1 MRCALGLRLLGIV
14 GVSVFIASAFT
25 PIPNLLASR
34 NGQPRR
40 VEHADA
46 IVVLGAGIHPDGV
59 LTNGSL
65 RRAVYGIT
73 LDRRGLAKFL
83 VLLGPSRS
91 GGPTEAKVRAELA
104 RELGIPPEA
113 ILTEENARTTGE
125 EATAVGAMLRPRGV
139 QRIILVTD
147 SQHTARVR
155 GLFQRAGFEV
165 LPAPA
170 DDFSLAA
177 VEPEER
183 LRLMRRIAQEIL
195 ARLYY
200 RLVGYL

>member
-1 MRCALGLRLLGIV
+1 LGIV

-34 NGQPRR
+34 NGQPPR

-59 LTNGSL
+59 LTNASL

-73 LDRRGLAKFL
+73 LNRRGLARFL
-83 VLLGPSRS
+83 VLLGPSGS
-91 GGPTEAKVRAELA
+91 GGPTEANVRAELA
-104 RELGIPPEA
+104 RQLGIAPA
-113 ILTEENARTTGE
+113 RILTEENARTTGE
-125 EATAVGAMLRPRGV
+125 EAAAVGAMLHPRGI

-147 SQHTARVR
+147 SQHMARGR

-170 DDFSLAA
+170 DDFSVAA
-177 VEPEER
+177 VDPEER
-183 LRLMRRIAQEIL
+183 LRLMRRVAQEFV

-200 RLVGYL
+200 RLAGYL

>member
-1 MRCALGLRLLGIV
+1 MTRAMGLRLLGLV
-14 GVSVFIASAFT
+14 GVLGFAVSAFT
-25 PIPNLLASR
+25 QVPNLLAALNS
-34 NGQPRR
+34 PRPR
-40 VEHADA
+40 LAPADA
-46 IVVLGAGIHPDGV
+46 IVVLGGGIHPDGA

-65 RRAVYGIT
+65 RRAVYGVS
-73 LDRRGLAKFL
+73 LQRSGLAKFL

-91 GGPTEAKVRAELA
+91 AGPAEARVRAEIA
-104 RELGIPPEA
+104 RELGIAPEA

-125 EATAVGAMLRPRGV
+125 EAAAVGAILRPRGV
-139 QRIILVTD
+139 HRIILVTD
-147 SQHTARVR
+147 SQHISRAQR
-155 GLFQRAGFEV
+155 LFERAGFEV

-170 DDFSLAA
+170 DDFSSAA

-183 LRLMRRIAQEIL
+183 LRLMRRITQEIL